1 MDQANPSTASA
12 NILHCALELS
22 KKSWLLA
29 IQFPDREQP
38 SLYPI
43 AGGDAERLMAKLT
56 QAQDRWAKTSGAL
69 PMITLCYE
77 VGYDAFWLAR
87 FLKARGIECLVID
100 PGSLQVSRRGRRVK
114 TDRVDV
120 KTLLRTLI
128 AWCRGERHVWS
139 PVRIPSIDE
148 EDLRRSHRER
158 SRLVRERTAHINRI
172 KGLLFA
178 QGIRGINIKSR
189 YKTLAVDKLLT
200 GDGHRLPPRLAG
212 EIAREIQRLATVQEQ
227 IVEIERERDAAPTT
241 CEATERKRD
250 LLSQLKSVGP
260 AISAFLSREV
270 YYRQFANQRQVG
282 SFLGLTPSPYDSGEE
297 ERCQGISRAGSGHAR
312 AVMIEA
318 AWLWIKHQPKSALTR
333 WFVARTAGQS
343 KRVRKIMIV
352 AVARKLAIALW
363 RYVELGLVPQGAIIN
378 PPLPRKARS

>member
-1 MDQANPSTASA
+1 MDQATPSTASA
-12 NILHCALELS
+12 NTLHCALELS

-43 AGGDAERLMAKLT
+43 AGGDAEKLMAKLT
-56 QAQDRWAKTSGAL
+56 QARDRWAKTSGAL

-87 FLKARGIECLVID
+87 FLKARGVECLVID

-139 PVRIPSIDE
+139 LVRIPSIDE

-178 QGIRGINIKSR
+178 QGIRDIKVKSR
-189 YKTLAVDKLLT
+189 YKTLAVDELVT

-212 EIAREIQRLATVQEQ
+212 EIAREIQRLAMVQAQ
-227 IVEIERERDAAPTT
+227 IAEIERERDAAPTT
-241 CEATERKRD
+241 CEATEGKRD
-250 LLSQLKSVGP
+250 LLSQLKSIGP

-312 AVMIEA
+312 AVMIET

-333 WFVARTAGQS
+333 WFVERTAGQS

-378 PPLPRKARS
+378 SPMTRKARS

>member
-1 MDQANPSTASA
+1 MDQATPSTASA
-12 NILHCALELS
+12 NTLHCALELS

-43 AGGDAERLMAKLT
+43 AGGDAERLMAKL
-56 QAQDRWAKTSGAL
+56 AAARDRWAKTSGAL

-139 PVRIPSIDE
+139 LVRIPSIDE

-178 QGIRGINIKSR
+178 QGIRGINVKSR
-189 YKTLAVDKLLT
+189 YKTLAVDKLVT
-200 GDGHRLPPRLAG
+200 ADGHGLPPRLAG
-212 EIAREIQRLATVQEQ
+212 EIAREIRRLAMVQEQ

-260 AISAFLSREV
+260 TISAFLSREV

-333 WFVARTAGQS
+333 WFVGRTAGQS

-378 PPLPRKARS
+378 PPMTRKARS

>member
-1 MDQANPSTASA
+1 MDQATASTASA
-12 NILHCALELS
+12 NTLHCALELS

-43 AGGDAERLMAKLT
+43 TGGDAEGLMAKLT
-56 QAQDRWAKTSGAL
+56 AARDRWAKTSGAL

-87 FLKARGIECLVID
+87 FLKTRGIECLVID

-139 PVRIPSIDE
+139 LVRIPSIDE

-178 QGIRGINIKSR
+178 QGIRGINVKSR
-189 YKTLAVDKLLT
+189 YQTLAVDKLVT
-200 GDGHRLPPRLAG
+200 GDDHRLPPRLAG
-212 EIAREIQRLATVQEQ
+212 EIAREIQRLAMVQEQ
-227 IVEIERERDAAPTT
+227 IAEIERERDAAPTT

-260 AISAFLSREV
+260 TISAFLSREV

-297 ERCQGISRAGSGHAR
+297 EHCQGISRAGSGHAR
-312 AVMIEA
+312 AIMIEA

-333 WFVARTAGQS
+333 WFVERTAGQS

-378 PPLPRKARS
+378 PPMTRKARS

>member
-1 MDQANPSTASA
+1 M
-12 NILHCALELS
+12 
-22 KKSWLLA
+22 
-29 IQFPDREQP
+29 
-38 SLYPI
+38 
-43 AGGDAERLMAKLT
+43 
-56 QAQDRWAKTSGAL
+56 
-69 PMITLCYE
+69 
-77 VGYDAFWLAR
+77 
-87 FLKARGIECLVID
+87 
-100 PGSLQVSRRGRRVK
+100 
-114 TDRVDV
+114 
-120 KTLLRTLI
+120 
-128 AWCRGERHVWS
+128 
-139 PVRIPSIDE
+139 
-148 EDLRRSHRER
+148 RRSHRER

-178 QGIRGINIKSR
+178 QGIRDINVKTR
-189 YKTLAVDKLLT
+189 YKTLAVDELMT

-212 EIAREIQRLATVQEQ
+212 EIAREIQRLAMVQEQ
-227 IVEIERERDAAPTT
+227 IAEIERERDAAPTT

-312 AVMIEA
+312 AVMIET

-363 RYVELGLVPQGAIIN
+363 RYVELGLVPQGAILN
-378 PPLPRKARS
+378 PRMKARS